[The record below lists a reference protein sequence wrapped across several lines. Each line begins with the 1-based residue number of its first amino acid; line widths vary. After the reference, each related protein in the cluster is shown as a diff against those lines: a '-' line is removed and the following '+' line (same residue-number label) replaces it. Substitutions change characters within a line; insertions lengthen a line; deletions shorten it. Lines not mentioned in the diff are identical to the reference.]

1 MAKGNLFLGT
11 SRNSVG
17 DVVMYRRD
25 GAQVSRVRV
34 RKVANPKTAAQC
46 LQRVFFSPV
55 ARFYAPLAI
64 TLAKSFEGLSKSKSY
79 SKFLK
84 TNIEKARAN
93 GWYLPKG
100 MGFYPLPYKI
110 SEGSL
115 RQVNLGFDED
125 DISIT
130 LTAPVAASGTTTIG
144 HMSELFIGLGYTTGD
159 VVTFI
164 LIAGDNNNSYWPI
177 SVQFEVD
184 TTSVE
189 PLANIPG
196 SFVFEIDADTKK
208 TLSIRERDDLVA
220 GYCCIVSRW
229 ENDKWRRS
237 CADLTVMQAIVAR
250 VTGDVKKAEAIA
262 SYQSANGESSPMV
275 YLDGENA

>member
-34 RKVANPKTAAQC
+34 RKVANPKTDAQC

-84 TNIEKARAN
+84 TNIERARAN

-100 MGFYPLPYKI
+100 MGFFPLPYKL
-110 SEGSL
+110 SEGTLPSAPMTADF
-115 RQVNLGFDED
+115 VNSVLKIEG
-125 DISIT
+125 IT
-130 LTAPVAASGTTTIG
+130 AAPGNTTVGDLSAI
-144 HMSELFIGLGYTTGD
+144 FKGLGYKDGD
-159 VVTFI
+159 VVSFI
-164 LIAGDNNNSYWPI
+164 IVIDDDNDNYVPNAI
-177 SVQFEVD
+177 QF
-184 TTSVE
+184 
-189 PLANIPG
+189 N
-196 SFVFEIDADTKK
+196 IDATSTVLLNGNFGVFSVTIDSVTKK
-208 TLSIRERDDLVA
+208 SVSIESNSGSLVA
-220 GYCCIVSRW
+220 GAVIVSRW
-229 ENDKWRRS
+229 ENEKWRRS
-237 CADLTVMQAIVAR
+237 TQSLLVDYQIFDHYTDETAR
-250 VTGDVKKAEAIA
+250 AKAIA
-262 SYQSANGESSPMV
+262 SYQSANGEGNPQV
-275 YLDGENA
+275 YLDGEDA